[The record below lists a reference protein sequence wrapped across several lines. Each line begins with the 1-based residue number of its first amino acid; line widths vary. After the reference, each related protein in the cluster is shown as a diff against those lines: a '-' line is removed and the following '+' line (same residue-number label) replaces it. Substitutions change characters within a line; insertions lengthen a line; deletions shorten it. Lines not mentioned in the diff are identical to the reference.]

1 MNSKFC
7 SPSSSGKHPPAG
19 GRQSDTGILGS
30 PYPSPTPVPTTHL
43 TTHTQGLQAGELSL
57 GTEEHIVGHAEALP
71 HAEVVEQGGLCQGA
85 AHLQHDDICGHRG
98 VGLRAD
104 TQLQGQG
111 DAHPQ
116 HSHICGHRGV
126 GLRAEA
132 QLQGEEPGEV
142 CHFNCPACTSCQAQL
157 CSRELPNAFTILVL
171 LVLQKIVQGPSS
183 L

>member
-30 PYPSPTPVPTTHL
+30 PYPSPTPVPTTNL

-57 GTEEHIVGHAEALP
+57 GTEEHVVGHAEALP
-71 HAEVVEQGGLCQGA
+71 HAEVVEQGGLRQGA
-85 AHLQHDDICGHRG
+85 AHLQHHHICGHRG

-104 TQLQGQG
+104 TQLQGK
-111 DAHPQ
+111 
-116 HSHICGHRGV
+116 
-126 GLRAEA
+126 
-132 QLQGEEPGEV
+132 EPGDV

-157 CSRELPNAFTILVL
+157 CSKELPNAFTILVL
-171 LVLQKIVQGPSS
+171 LVLRKIVQGPTS